1 MKTFQEFMVECTYIQ
16 EKSLS
21 RVVSTMKKGGTGI
34 VSASRG
40 DNTKKQNQAA
50 SDQLVRRIKGAGLP
64 GPTKASGVYHEKDH
78 GEQKEKSFV
87 VSSGK
92 KGKRKFKKTLQ
103 KLGQAGGLKHKRNQ
117 PTDSKKKDQ
126 DSVLIK
132 QGKGT
137 DAKASWLGT
146 SRRSDADPK
155 LGKKYD
161 QGKMTTRNASGKI
174 KPGEGATRIGK
185 KNLQFR

>member
-1 MKTFQEFMVECTYIQ
+1 MKTFQEFMTECYDIQ
-16 EKSLS
+16 EKSLG
-21 RVVSTMKKGGTGI
+21 RVVSTMKKKGTGI
-34 VSASRG
+34 VSAARG

-50 SDQLVRRIKGAGLP
+50 SDKLVRRIKGAGLP
-64 GPTKASGVYHEKDH
+64 GPTKVSGVYHEKDH

-92 KGKRKFKKTLQ
+92 QGKKKFKKTMQ
-103 KLGQAGGLKHKRNQ
+103 KLGQSGGLKHKRNQ
-117 PTDSKKKDQ
+117 PSDSKKKDQ

-132 QGKGT
+132 QKKGT

-146 SRRSDADPK
+146 SRRKDADPK

-161 QGKMTTRNASGKI
+161 QGKLTTKDASGKI
-174 KPGEGATRIGK
+174 KPGEGATRVGK
-185 KNLQFR
+185 KNLQFK